1 MILYVQCTCVACVLA
16 HITGIG
22 TRGAGGGGGGG
33 CSPPVNFTW
42 GAKPHFEITNL
53 QW

>member
-33 CSPPVNFTW
+33 LQPPCKFYM
-42 GAKPHFEITNL
+42 GG
-53 QW
+53 